1 MKRLDSLTPEQEAL
15 MSVISQKW
23 IDRAMSGEFDEQA
36 IATGVEWLYTDLLKS
51 NKKPAIFFADCP
63 YSAISLINLIKNNK
77 KASVRA
83 SVGDSVGDSVRDSVW
98 ASVGDSVRASVR
110 DSVGASVGASVW
122 DSVRDSVREIW
133 NDRCRYIDYSDY
145 AFTAWGEFFD
155 TIGLD
160 VVKNHETFQKF
171 KPIIFG
177 NPFMSW
183 FYEGI
188 AVIVRPPVL
197 IKKDTDG
204 RLHDINGA
212 AIQFRNDTKLFFVHG
227 RAMPEKLFREEF
239 NIDDFMKEENE
250 DVRAAMY
257 EIAESKSGGFAK
269 LSGAEI
275 VSTET
280 IVHGGGYTET
290 IYLYKTKNTFKGTMD
305 ALTGK
310 TDVQLAWLKLTC
322 PSTGQQYMIPSF
334 PSFKTASE
342 AARHHRPQ
350 GIPTDLPYLWQSAS

>member
-1 MKRLDSLTPEQEAL
+1 
-15 MSVISQKW
+15 
-23 IDRAMSGEFDEQA
+23 
-36 IATGVEWLYTDLLKS
+36 
-51 NKKPAIFFADCP
+51 
-63 YSAISLINLIKNNK
+63 
-77 KASVRA
+77 
-83 SVGDSVGDSVRDSVW
+83 
-98 ASVGDSVRASVR
+98 
-110 DSVGASVGASVW
+110 
-122 DSVRDSVREIW
+122 VREIW

-250 DVRAAMY
+250 DVRAAIN

-334 PSFKTASE
+334 PTFKTASE